1 MKIAFIS
8 SEANPFSKTGGLGDV
23 AYSLSKELSNDNE
36 VSLII
41 PFYQISKQK
50 EGYHFK
56 KVFSFDTYVGWR
68 KKETDVYLT
77 KVDNI
82 SFYLIDCPY
91 YFSRSNLYGYEDD
104 GERFAYFTLASLN
117 LIKNLGHFD
126 IIHCNDWQTGMLACL
141 VKEKE
146 KDNPIFAKTKFIF
159 TIHNPAFMGLF
170 DRYFLNDFYSLP
182 DYLFDNGTLR
192 WNNMVSSFKAGI
204 VYADKITTVSPTHA
218 KELLDPSSKFGL
230 SYVLKLREDDFAG
243 ICNGIDEEEF
253 NPRIDKIIKTTY
265 GIKDVTKKKKICK
278 QDLFESCQ
286 LQYKD
291 VPTFGFVSRLSE
303 QKGINLILD
312 VAREI
317 INKGG
322 AIFALGSGDYVLEKE
337 LEDLRREY
345 PENVGIYIGYSQSF
359 AHKVYAGC
367 DFFLMPS
374 LFEPCGIGQLI
385 ALKYGTIPVAR
396 RTGGLVDTIID
407 YKANNIDN
415 ADGILFNDFNDD
427 GIRYGLYKAMEIYSS
442 PKTLRKIRSNAMKSD
457 HSWKKSKKEYIA
469 LYKLA
474 LTKQI

>member
-23 AYSLSKELSNDNE
+23 AYSLSKELSRDNE
-36 VSLII
+36 VSLVI
-41 PFYQISKQK
+41 PFYLSSKQK
-50 EGYHFK
+50 EGYHFQ

-91 YFSRSNLYGYEDD
+91 YFSRNSLYGYEDD

-117 LIKNLGHFD
+117 LIKYLGHFD
-126 IIHCNDWQTGMLACL
+126 IIHCNDWQTGMLPCL

-146 KDNPIFAKTKFIF
+146 KDNPTFLKTRFIF
-159 TIHNPAFMGLF
+159 TIHNPAFMGLL
-170 DRYFLNDFYSLP
+170 DRYFLGDFYSLP
-182 DYLFDNGTLR
+182 DSLFDNGTLR

-230 SYVLKLREDDFAG
+230 SYVLKLREDDFIG

-253 NPRIDKIIKTTY
+253 NPRIDKIIKASY

-278 QDLFESCQ
+278 QDLFESSK

-337 LEDLRREY
+337 LEDLRKEY
-345 PENVGIYIGYSQSF
+345 PENVGIYIGYSQTF

-396 RTGGLVDTIID
+396 RTGGLADTIVD
-407 YKANNIDN
+407 YKASNIDSG
-415 ADGILFNDFNDD
+415 DGILFNDFNDD
-427 GIRYGLYKAMEIYSS
+427 GIRYGIYKALEIYSS
-442 PKTLRKIRSNAMKSD
+442 PKLLRKIRSNAMKSN

-469 LYKLA
+469 LYKAA